1 MSRPTKIKAPA
12 PEIALETGVGPQE
25 LILHKS
31 EQLAEAVNRLL
42 RTNRELE
49 LEVARHNATS
59 EVLKVKMEELVQ
71 ALEREKEVN
80 RLKTQFITLAS
91 HEFRTPLSTIL
102 SSAALVAKYAD
113 LSNMEKRD
121 AHLDKIRGAATH
133 INEILQDFLETAR
146 FEENRVSPDW
156 APIDINA
163 FLKEIIH
170 GVIAQENAENR
181 IVFHELP
188 GSTHINSDRRLLK
201 QSIGHLLINALRFS
215 KESVQLECDV
225 SDQSVVFEVKDMGM
239 GIPDSDQKHIF
250 ERFFRASNA
259 THFPGIG
266 LGLHLTQQC
275 VHMIGG
281 EISFQSK
288 ERKGTCFTI
297 KIPRLQG

>member
-1 MSRPTKIKAPA
+1 MFLGHLPGYFCFKCRDLQKLKLLHLKSPWKLAW
-12 PEIALETGVGPQE
+12 GPQE

-31 EQLAEAVNRLL
+31 EQLAEAVNWLL

-146 FEENRVSPDW
+146 FEENRVSPDL

-188 GSTHINSDRRLLK
+188 GLDR
-201 QSIGHLLINALRFS
+201 
-215 KESVQLECDV
+215 
-225 SDQSVVFEVKDMGM
+225 
-239 GIPDSDQKHIF
+239 
-250 ERFFRASNA
+250 
-259 THFPGIG
+259 
-266 LGLHLTQQC
+266 
-275 VHMIGG
+275 
-281 EISFQSK
+281 
-288 ERKGTCFTI
+288 
-297 KIPRLQG
+297 